1 MKKYFILSWKE
12 ILILTIFS
20 ALAFSLR
27 LFLFRLEP
35 IANPDGIEYTEI
47 GISLVSGKGPFN
59 EFGEYLFYRD
69 KPVYPIL
76 IGLANVLLRDHTFA
90 GPLVSMVFGS
100 LSIFIIFL
108 LAKNMYNAKI
118 GYLSAFITIW
128 YPYLSN
134 NSSKVYNSAIYT
146 FFLLL
151 AVYCAWIAYREN
163 KTKSYLICG
172 FFTGIAYLTR
182 FEIIG
187 YFFLY
192 IVFLFLRS
200 GTRNAKDILGMV
212 IVFAITISP
221 FHLYNFAHTGSPLFW
236 AKLES
241 GLKHH
246 MGDVGLR
253 PTDPPYHFFSRDK
266 VAYAKHYVW
275 GVGTMYSK
283 YLPNIFPPLLIG
295 ILAIGLVEC
304 FRRNALSFN
313 ELFLLSLISIPIF
326 SIPLLRPSGRNLI
339 DYLPFAIIL
348 LSNGIYE
355 LRRIVTERLT
365 RNGHHIKEN
374 VVIGVITLIVFVSV
388 FPHTVRP
395 LILGPDQN
403 SPIELMQMGL
413 WIKRNLPPQEYIM
426 TSGAQTA
433 FYANSKFI
441 EPPFE
446 YQALLKKAKENDINY
461 VVVGT
466 HNGPDPVEMFFLL
479 KEIGE
484 NSDLTFTHEIK
495 EKSGWAKLYKV
506 E

>member
-1 MKKYFILSWKE
+1 MMRSYFTLSRKE
-12 ILILTIFS
+12 TVVLSTFA
-20 ALAFSLR
+20 ALAFLLR
-27 LFLFRLEP
+27 LFLFHLEP
-35 IANPDGIEYTEI
+35 IANPDGMGYTEI
-47 GISLVSGKGPFN
+47 GINLISGRGYVNSL
-59 EFGEYLFYRD
+59 GEPSYRD
-69 KPVYPIL
+69 WPIYPIF
-76 IGLANVLLRDHTFA
+76 IGLANIFLRDHTFA
-90 GPLVSMVFGS
+90 GPFVSMVFGS

-108 LAKNMYNAKI
+108 FAKNIYNVKI
-118 GYLSAFITIW
+118 GYLAAFITVW

-134 NSSKVYNSAIYT
+134 NASKDYNSATYI

-151 AVYCAWIAYREN
+151 AAYCGWIVYREN
-163 KTKSYLICG
+163 SRSSYFTCG
-172 FFTGIAYLTR
+172 LFTGLAYLTR

-192 IVFLFLRS
+192 VVFLFLRF
-200 GTRNAKDILGMV
+200 GTRNAKNIFAMV
-212 IVFAITISP
+212 FIFAVTASP
-221 FHLYNFAHTGSPLFW
+221 FHLYNYARTGSPLFLT
-236 AKLES
+236 KLES

-246 MGDVGLR
+246 MGDVGLK
-253 PTDPPYHFFSRDK
+253 PTDAPYDFFLRGK
-266 VAYAKHYVW
+266 VAYVKHYIW
-275 GVGTMYSK
+275 GLGTMYSK

-295 ILAIGLVEC
+295 ILTIGLVEY
-304 FRRNALSFN
+304 FRRNLLSFD
-313 ELFLLSLISIPIF
+313 ELFLLSLIIIPILSIPI
-326 SIPLLRPSGRNLI
+326 LRPSGRNLI

-355 LRRIVTERLT
+355 LQRIVTERLN
-365 RNGHHIKEN
+365 RNGRHLKGN
-374 VVIGVITLIVFVSV
+374 VVLGVIILIVFVSV

-413 WIKRNLPPQEYIM
+413 WIRRNLPPQEYIM

-484 NSDLTFTHEIK
+484 NSDLTLTHEIK